1 MNLVI
6 CEEYTDADCQSKG
19 VFYYKVCLESASF
32 KSVFSLPFRNSELC
46 LFFFTLK
53 HDVPL

>member
-19 VFYYKVCLESASF
+19 VFYSKVCLDSVSF